1 MLCTIII
8 GRCSGS
14 SVAARQF
21 FVIDTVPLPATLLCA
36 LCCFIGRFAAGR
48 PLCSLCFLV
57 TAASP
62 AAGAKFMNA
71 PRRAFHLPNAAHASE
86 TLAGRPALPAAIPE
100 VAPFVSCYCS
110 RDR

>member
-21 FVIDTVPLPATLLCA
+21 FVIDTVPLPATLRCA

-48 PLCSLCFLV
+48 PLCSLCFLE

-71 PRRAFHLPNAAHASE
+71 TRRAFLLTNAAHASE
-86 TLAGRPALPAAIPE
+86 TLAGRPDHTAGLP
-100 VAPFVSCYCS
+100 
-110 RDR
+110 